1 MKVKVRFFARLKE
14 EVGLSE
20 VELELDEGASL
31 ADVIRAFLR
40 ERDAGAILV
49 AVNEELVEASDLRD
63 VRLKD
68 GDVVDV
74 MPPASGG

>member
-31 ADVIRAFLR
+31 ADVIRAFLG

-49 AVNEELVEASDLRD
+49 AVNEELVEAGDLRD

>member
-1 MKVKVRFFARLKE
+1 VKVKVRFFARLKE